1 MEKVKDKKRT
11 YESYQEYA
19 NDMSFEND
27 GKKWEI
33 QN

>member
-1 MEKVKDKKRT
+1 MNKKVKDKKRT

-27 GKKWEI
+27 GKK
-33 QN
+33 